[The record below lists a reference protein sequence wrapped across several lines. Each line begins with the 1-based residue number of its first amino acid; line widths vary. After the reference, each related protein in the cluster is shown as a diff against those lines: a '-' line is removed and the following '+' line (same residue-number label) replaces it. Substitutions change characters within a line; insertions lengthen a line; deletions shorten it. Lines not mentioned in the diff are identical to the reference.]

1 MSALAAKPV
10 VPMSNSASTNCDLWA
25 GIDLKV
31 GSAWFHLD
39 RMGKTLQPPDQLHI
53 LSLWKLPKCSSVAI
67 GISILRPLGRT
78 PICGAQCAG
87 THSMLLR
94 RCAREEERIGCDRK
108 RIGAPA
114 IRPRHNT
121 AQNAL
126 IANMR
131 DDPNIPWLNSLA
143 AV

>member
-1 MSALAAKPV
+1 
-10 VPMSNSASTNCDLWA
+10 
-25 GIDLKV
+25 
-31 GSAWFHLD
+31 
-39 RMGKTLQPPDQLHI
+39 
-53 LSLWKLPKCSSVAI
+53 
-67 GISILRPLGRT
+67 
-78 PICGAQCAG
+78 
-87 THSMLLR
+87 MLLR